1 MLEAII
7 GIRVLGAVLLVLLLA
22 VLVYHSVMG
31 SKARKWQKSS
41 DYYKAMCESLD
52 QDIANAQSEL
62 QRLRSK
68 LNSAKSRIRRQRK
81 SSRRRNNRDAS

>member
-1 MLEAII
+1 MLEAIV

-22 VLVYHSVMG
+22 VFIYHSIMG
-31 SKARKWQKSS
+31 KNAREWKKSS

-52 QDIANAQSEL
+52 QDVANAQSEL

-81 SSRRRNNRDAS
+81 SSRRRKNRDAS